1 MPGEHFLKNV
11 SFVFNQNVNL
21 VSAKKTTN
29 RLQQIDDDGFKSK
42 KLFTEVIRIIKKWFT
57 YMWMWKWT
65 VMQ

>member
-42 KLFTEVIRIIKKWFT
+42 KLFTEIIRIIKK
-57 YMWMWKWT
+57 
-65 VMQ
+65 